1 MINLTSTRYDKS
13 AKKIR
18 NEVEL
23 IILLYGNVLSYEDI
37 NEKFEI
43 SQKTFK
49 RDIEVMKFAITTI
62 FGEEIRIIKVKDK
75 LAYKLL
81 IPHKPY
87 LLF

>member
-23 IILLYGNVLSYEDI
+23 IILLYGNVLSYEEI

-49 RDIEVMKFAITTI
+49 RDIEVIKFAITTI
-62 FGEEIRIIKVKDK
+62 FDADARIIKVKDK
-75 LAYKLL
+75 LAYKLF